1 MSEQEFDVLIVGAG
15 ISGVGMACHLS
26 DKLPGKKVA
35 ILERRA
41 RMGGTWDLFK
51 YPGIR
56 SDSDM
61 FTFGYNFRPWTET
74 KTLADGES
82 IRQYVVDTA
91 EEYNVNDHVHYNQKV
106 LKCSWSSD
114 SKRWTV
120 TTLNEDSNEEQTR
133 VCKFFVMASGYY
145 NYDKRYTP
153 DFEGIDDFKG
163 QVIHPQQWPEGL
175 DYAGK
180 KVVVIGSGA
189 TAITLVPT
197 MAGTAEH
204 VTMLQRSPTYI
215 ASMPARDGLL
225 ENLKKW
231 LPEKWVWRIARWKN
245 VRLQRY
251 SYLLSMRYPNFMR
264 KVILGGV
271 KKWTKGAADMRHFTP
286 SYNPWDERLCVVPD
300 GDLFK
305 ALHKGT
311 ASIVTDHIETFTE
324 TGIKLKSGESL
335 EADIVVTAT
344 GLNLE
349 MLGGVEIE
357 VDGVIR
363 QPNEVMSYKA
373 VLIQDAPNMAA
384 IFGYTNAS
392 WTLKVDVAAAFVCR
406 LLEYMDDKGYQAAV
420 PRDYEDNAIANASAM
435 DSLKSGYVKRGGDRI
450 PRQGKKY
457 PWKVLNHYRRDSE
470 ILEKKPIDDGILE
483 LS

>member
-15 ISGVGMACHLS
+15 ISGVGTACHLS
-26 DKLPGKKVA
+26 EKHPNKKVA

-61 FTFGYNFRPWTET
+61 FTFGYKFRPWTDT
-74 KTLADGES
+74 TTLADGES
-82 IRQYVVDTA
+82 IRQYMVDTA
-91 EEYNVNDHVHYNQKV
+91 EEYDVNERVHYNQKV
-106 LKCSWSSD
+106 EKCSWSSET
-114 SKRWTV
+114 KRWTI
-120 TTLNEDSNEEQTR
+120 TSLNEETNQEQVR
-133 VCKFFVMASGYY
+133 VTKFLVLASGYY
-145 NYDKRYTP
+145 DYDEGYTP
-153 DFEGIDDFKG
+153 DFPGVDNYKG
-163 QVIHPQQWPEGL
+163 QLVHPQQWPEDL
-175 DYAGK
+175 DYSDK

-197 MAGTAEH
+197 LARKAKH

-215 ASMPARDGLL
+215 ANMPARDKML
-225 ENLKKW
+225 ESLKKW
-231 LPEKWVWRIARWKN
+231 LPEKWVWLFARWKN
-245 VRLQRY
+245 VRIQRY
-251 SYLLSMRYPNFMR
+251 SYLMSMRFPNFMR
-264 KVILGGV
+264 KVILGDV
-271 KKWTKGAADMRHFTP
+271 RKMTKDVADMRHFTP

-305 ALHKGT
+305 SLKKGK
-311 ASIVTDHIETFTE
+311 AEIVTDHIETFTE
-324 TGIKLKSGESL
+324 SGITLKSGETI

-344 GLNLE
+344 GLNLQ

-357 VDGVIR
+357 VDGVTR
-363 QPNEVMSYKA
+363 QPREVMSYKA
-373 VLIQDAPNMAA
+373 VLIQDAPNLAA

-406 LLEYMDDKGYQAAV
+406 LLQYMDDKGYDVAV
-420 PRDYEDNAIANASAM
+420 PRDFEDSAVADKSAM
-435 DSLKSGYVKRGGDRI
+435 DSLKSGYVKRGGDKL

-457 PWKVLNHYRRDSE
+457 PWKVLNHYQRDMK
-470 ILEKKPIDDGILE
+470 ILEKKPIEDGILE